1 LNFKHR
7 REEKP
12 KKKNR
17 KRGLEVIFNIEE
29 RLLVE
34 QRYTIDHHYGHIQ
47 RRLAGGVEK
56 SAEEEGVAA

>member
-12 KKKNR
+12 KKNR
-17 KRGLEVIFNIEE
+17 KRGLEANFNREE
-29 RLLVE
+29 RLLLE
-34 QRYTIDHHYGHIQ
+34 QRCIDHHYGHIQ